1 MLHAR
6 ETIPR
11 IARYCLAL
19 TKRGSVLSTII
30 GTNQD
35 DVLTGTSFADVIN
48 GLAGNDQIDGGAGN
62 DIINGGDDSDQIYDG
77 FGDDQVDGGSGDDI
91 IASQDGGNDVLRGG
105 EGSDVIYVIREAAT
119 VAEAIVVYGGTGND
133 GVALSNANIGTT
145 LIDLGEGDD
154 VVVLYNVGN
163 NNDTQLTL
171 GSGSDQI
178 VLDYDTNIA
187 TAVTV
192 TDFGVGDGGDIIVG
206 EKFFEEQLIGW
217 DLDSNPFNGG
227 FMRLVAD
234 GGTVR
239 VDIDR
244 DGVGGTSYGFQSIMV
259 LEGLSG
265 SYMTGY
271 NFDGYAPSGAITGR
285 TINGSTADDDL
296 SGSMGADTITGGS
309 GDDVIEGRSGNDI
322 LDGGAGRDYLD
333 GGRGNDWLVAG
344 IGDDTIFGNDGWD
357 VAVINDASRRAGF
370 DPSYSL
376 AIIDSADGTDWFF
389 DVEEVRFIDATY
401 VKSYDSLGAQVYRL
415 YDTVLDRAP
424 DAIGLD
430 SSVDR
435 LENGLSLAQ
444 LATSLADSPE
454 FQQATGGLGNGAFV
468 NYIYQTALGREADD
482 AGHTYW
488 VNQLDQGLSR
498 GSFLVGFSE
507 STEHRDR
514 TTAAVEPGYI
524 QSDDN
529 AQAVALLYDSA
540 VGRLPDMPGLA
551 FWTGELNS
559 GNRSL
564 SQVAQEF
571 ASSGEFQAAINGK
584 SNTALVD
591 YMYQNTLDRPADAD
605 GRAFWVNQLNTGLT
619 HEQLLL
625 SFSQSA
631 EHAVLLAPQIIGGIE
646 VIV

>member
-1 MLHAR
+1 MLA
-6 ETIPR
+6 
-11 IARYCLAL
+11 
-19 TKRGSVLSTII
+19 TII

-48 GLAGNDQIDGGAGN
+48 GLAGDDQIDGGAGN
-62 DIINGGDDSDQIYDG
+62 DIITGGDGSDQIYDG
-77 FGDDQVDGGSGDDI
+77 FGDDQVDGGDGDDVFG
-91 IASQDGGNDVLRGG
+91 SQDGGNDVLRGG
-105 EGSDVIYVIREAAT
+105 AGSDIIYIIRETVTAAET
-119 VAEAIVVYGGTGND
+119 IAAYGGIGND
-133 GVALSNANIGTT
+133 TVILSRVNAGTT
-145 LIDLGEGDD
+145 LIDLGEGNDT
-154 VVVLYNVGN
+154 LWLFNVED
-163 NNDTQLTL
+163 NDTQVTL

-178 VLDYDTNIA
+178 VLDYYLNVTK
-187 TAVTV
+187 AVTV
-192 TDFGVGDGGDIIVG
+192 NDFVAGDGGDVVVG
-206 EKFFEEQLIGW
+206 DKFFEEQLIGW
-217 DLDSNPFNGG
+217 DPNSNPFIGG

-234 GGTVR
+234 GSAVR

-244 DGVGGTSYGFQSIMV
+244 DGAGGASYEFQSF
-259 LEGLSG
+259 LTLKGLSG
-265 SYMTGY
+265 SYLTGY

-285 TINGSTADDDL
+285 TINGSDGDDDL
-296 SGSMGADTITGGS
+296 RGSMGADTITGGS
-309 GDDVIEGRSGNDI
+309 GNDSIRGRGGNDI
-322 LDGGAGRDYLD
+322 LHGGAGNDWIDGGA
-333 GGRGNDWLVAG
+333 GNDWLVAG
-344 IGDDTIFGNDGWD
+344 IGDDTIDGNDGWD
-357 VAVINDASRRAGF
+357 TAIINDASRRAAF

-389 DVEEVRFIDATY
+389 DVEEVRFVDATY
-401 VKSYDSLGAQVYRL
+401 VKSYDSFGAQVYRL

-435 LENGLSLAQ
+435 LENGLSLTQ
-444 LATSLADSPE
+444 LATFLADSPE

-468 NYIYQTALGREADD
+468 NYIYQTALGRVADD
-482 AGHTYW
+482 AGHAYW
-488 VNQLDQGLSR
+488 VGQLDQGLSR

-540 VGRLPDMPGLA
+540 VGRLPDVPGLA
-551 FWTGELNS
+551 FWTSELNS

-564 SQVAQEF
+564 IQVAQEF
-571 ASSGEFQAAINGK
+571 ASSGEFQTAISGK

>member
-1 MLHAR
+1 MLHDL
-6 ETIPR
+6 ETIPH
-11 IARYCLAL
+11 IARYCLVL
-19 TKRGSVLSTII
+19 TKRGSVLATII

-35 DVLTGTSFADVIN
+35 DVLTGTAFADVIN

-62 DIINGGDDSDQIYDG
+62 DIITGEDGSDQIYDS
-77 FGDDQVDGGSGDDI
+77 FGDDQVDGGNGDDI

-105 EGSDVIYVIREAAT
+105 AGDDIIYIIRETAT
-119 VAEAIVVYGGTGND
+119 AAEAIAAYGGTGND
-133 GVALSNANIGTT
+133 GIVLSIFNSGTT
-145 LIDLGEGDD
+145 VIDLGEGDD
-154 VVVLYNVGN
+154 ALLLYNIAN
-163 NNDTQLTL
+163 NNTQVTL
-171 GSGSDQI
+171 GLGSDQI
-178 VLDYDTNIA
+178 ILDYDTNIA
-187 TAVTV
+187 TALTV
-192 TDFGVGDGGDIIVG
+192 TDFGAGDGGDMIVG
-206 EKFFEEQLIGW
+206 ESFFEEQLIGW
-217 DLDSNPFNGG
+217 DPNSNPFNGG
-227 FMRLVAD
+227 FMRVVAD
-234 GGTVR
+234 GSTVR

-244 DGVGGTSYGFQSIMV
+244 DGAGGTSYDFQSIMI

-265 SYMTGY
+265 SYLTGY

-296 SGSMGADTITGGS
+296 RGSMGADTITGGS
-309 GDDVIEGRSGNDI
+309 GDDVIDGRGGNDI
-322 LDGGAGRDYLD
+322 LDGGAGSDFLD
-333 GGRGNDWLVAG
+333 GGTGNDWLFAG
-344 IGDDTIFGNDGWD
+344 VGDDTIFGNDGWD
-357 VAVINDASRRAGF
+357 VAIINDASRRAGF

-389 DVEEVRFIDATY
+389 DVEEVRFSDATY
-401 VKSYDSLGAQVYRL
+401 VKSYDSFGAQVYRL

-424 DAIGLD
+424 DASGLD

-435 LENGLSLAQ
+435 LENGLSLTQ
-444 LATSLADSPE
+444 LATFLADSPE
-454 FQQATGGLGNGAFV
+454 FQQATGGLGNVAFV
-468 NYIYQTALGREADD
+468 NYIYKTALGREADD
-482 AGHTYW
+482 AGHAYW
-488 VNQLDQGLSR
+488 VGQLDQGLSR

-591 YMYQNTLDRPADAD
+591 YMYQNTLDRPADPD